1 MKSNNRVNDIF
12 IQTTKIEKTL
22 RQTGKYQ
29 IKLLNDNTLNLVF
42 DGFLFYGLVEINGR
56 ISRTKTHTLSKDNLL
71 KVLKFMGLNRYG
83 SQYILSNRYTIES
96 V

>member
-1 MKSNNRVNDIF
+1 MKNNNRVNGIF
-12 IQTTKIEKTL
+12 IHATKIYSVLKK
-22 RQTGKYQ
+22 TGKYQ

-42 DGFLFYGLVEINGR
+42 DGFLFYGLIEINGR
-56 ISRTKTHTLSKDNLL
+56 ISRTKSHTLSKENIL

>member
-22 RQTGKYQ
+22 RRTGNYQ

-42 DGFLFYGLVEINGR
+42 DGFLFYGLIEINGR
-56 ISRTKTHTLSKDNLL
+56 ISRTKSHTLSKENIL